1 MICSPTSTKQC
12 GWFNDM
18 NISVTDQYA
27 LRAMFDLA
35 MQPPSENVKISDIA
49 QRQDIPQKFLEV
61 ILGRL
66 KQGGFVQSRRG
77 ADGGYRL
84 LLPADQITIGQVLR
98 FMDGAKRGAR
108 QRAKH
113 EALADLW
120 KRVDA
125 AIDKVVDHTSFA
137 EVARRWRE
145 SQSKYVPN
153 WDI

>member
-1 MICSPTSTKQC
+1 
-12 GWFNDM
+12 M

-27 LRAMFDLA
+27 LQAMFDLA
-35 MQPPSENVKISDIA
+35 MQPPSDNVKISDIA
-49 QRQDIPQKFLEV
+49 QRQNIPQKFLEV

-84 LLPADQITIGQVLR
+84 LLPADQITIGQVMR

-125 AIDKVVDHTSFA
+125 AVDKVVDHTSFA